1 MQSGAAVLSNDPMP
15 SFDVVSKLEHHEVD
29 NALDQA
35 RREVSTRFDFK
46 GTDVEIEKTEE
57 GIVIRA
63 NSEGRCT
70 AAYDVLAEKMIRRKI
85 NPKALKPGDPKP
97 AGGSTHR
104 MLVELKEGVDQ
115 DTAKAIV
122 KLLKESKTKVQ
133 AAIQGDVVRV
143 SHKKRDALQEAMALI
158 KAQELEIPLQFQN
171 FRE

>member
-1 MQSGAAVLSNDPMP
+1 VLSNASMP

-158 KAQELEIPLQFQN
+158 KAQDLEIPLQFQN